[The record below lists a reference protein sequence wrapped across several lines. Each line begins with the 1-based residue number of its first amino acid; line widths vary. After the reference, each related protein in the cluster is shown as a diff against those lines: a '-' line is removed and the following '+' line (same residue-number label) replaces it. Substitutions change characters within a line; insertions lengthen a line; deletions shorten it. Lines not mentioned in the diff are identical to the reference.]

1 MNPCLPSLAKLTLTE
16 RSSPKKPKLSNLSAH
31 FRWVGA
37 CGGWFDLPHFK
48 QWQNVKGD
56 LKAEFYSLVNRSE
69 NDKFS
74 AGQYD
79 CPYSGI
85 DIDELMNHKR
95 YSIEHVVPRSLI
107 NGGDPGR
114 GEDDLFG
121 WEPETRRMN
130 ATRSNLP
137 LVLWPTPGLPVGR
150 VEIDGDVTH
159 FNPIEIHKARL
170 ARRWL
175 YIRAT
180 YGLHEDLESPS
191 DAQKKHA
198 ASIIE
203 LVKTKNVDYA
213 EKRMAML
220 TTKYIKKVHGVSWQ
234 NALYDID
241 KAKQFLNDEDWISFV
256 FHID

>member
-1 MNPCLPSLAKLTLTE
+1 MTLPSLVNLSLSDTK
-16 RSSPKKPKLSNLSAH
+16 RPKPKLSHLSAH
-31 FRWVGA
+31 FRWINS
-37 CGGWFDLPHFK
+37 CGGWFNLPHYK
-48 QWQNVKGD
+48 SWQSVKGD
-56 LKAEFYSLVNRSE
+56 MKAEFYNLINLSE

-74 AGQYD
+74 GGQYY

-107 NGGDPGR
+107 NGGGPGR

-121 WEPETRRMN
+121 WEFETRRMN

-159 FNPIEIHKARL
+159 FNPMEIHKARL

-175 YIRAT
+175 YIRAV

-191 DAQKKHA
+191 ESQKKHA
-198 ASIIE
+198 DEIIAV
-203 LVKTKNVDYA
+203 VKTQYVGYA
-213 EKRMAML
+213 EKRMAVL
-220 TTKYIKKVHGVSWQ
+220 TAQYVTRKYNVIWE
-234 NALYDID
+234 NALYNNDID
-241 KAKQFLNDEDWISFV
+241 KANKFLNDDDWIRFV
-256 FHID
+256 FQLD